1 MYSARIMKH
10 LLALLLLLRFA
21 SAYLGPKMGLQNQC
35 DDGKTN
41 LYVDWNPTDFTT
53 YTCMDEPYP
62 LREDIAPFFHELKA
76 KNASYDPKKDVVYHK
91 CMTETIQYDE
101 SPPLRGDHRPNWAR
115 YGEYLYVPEQR
126 WLHNLEHGSIILLY
140 HPCVDQNELQK
151 LRHIVTSCLYR
162 HVITPYNKLTKDR
175 PFALISWGAMLGMG
189 SVEENTVVSFIKEHA
204 RVAPED
210 LSKDGIYDQFLIH
223 PAAVVSDEMDN
234 QLCPSL

>member
-1 MYSARIMKH
+1 MRH

-41 LYVDWNPTDFTT
+41 LYVDWNPTDFSTF
-53 YTCMDEPYP
+53 TCMSEPYP
-62 LREDIAPFFHELKA
+62 LRDDIAPFFHELKER
-76 KNASYDPKKDVVYHK
+76 NASYDPRKDVVYHK
-91 CMTETIQYDE
+91 CMSETIQYDE

-140 HPCVDQNELQK
+140 HPCADQTELQK

-162 HVITPYNKLTKDR
+162 HVITPYNKLAKER
-175 PFALISWGAMLGMG
+175 PFALVSWGAMMGMG
-189 SVEENTVVSFIKEHA
+189 FVEEQKVISFIKEHA

-234 QLCPSL
+234 NLCPSL